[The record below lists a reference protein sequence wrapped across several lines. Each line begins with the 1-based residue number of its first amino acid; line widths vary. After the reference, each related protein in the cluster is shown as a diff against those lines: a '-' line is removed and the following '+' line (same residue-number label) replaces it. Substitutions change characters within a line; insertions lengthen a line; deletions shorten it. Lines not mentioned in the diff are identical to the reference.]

1 MRKRAWLCVS
11 LIGLLAGLLVGCGTS
26 RTAREATPAAEIMV
40 FAGAGLKDTLPEVAE
55 LYRRQH
61 PEAKVSFNFA
71 NFAAAGTLQKQ
82 VEQGAPADVVIFPG
96 ERQMNALEDECLR
109 KGGID
114 RQGHP

>member
-71 NFAAAGTLQKQ
+71 GL
-82 VEQGAPADVVIFPG
+82 VRCRSRSSRG
-96 ERQMNALEDECLR
+96 RQPTSSSFRAR
-109 KGGID
+109 SS
-114 RQGHP
+114 